1 MLITLTPRQ
10 RRTSKIM
17 AYIILFLCLCFSS
30 GFSRSETY
38 TIYENLQ
45 ESDQDVFE
53 STSLY
58 DLKQGSE
65 LSDNIYSFRNV
76 YYESSLGDAINLK
89 NFYKTNWTD
98 LSLTWITKID
108 KNFGLIW
115 GGSTGEYGEKY
126 TIYPKFKFGFVF
138 QTFLSKNSKLSLYAT
153 SYLGGMLKEKTCQAD
168 YGDIGGVQTVNCRLA
183 GSTLQPAETLKYL
196 LNKKPK
202 YDQFISV
209 SLNISFN

>member
-30 GFSRSETY
+30 GLSRSETY

-76 YYESSLGDAINLK
+76 SYESSLGDAINLK

>member
-1 MLITLTPRQ
+1 MLITSRQ
-10 RRTSKIM
+10 RHTNKIT
-17 AYIILFLCLCFSS
+17 AYAVLFLCLFFSS
-30 GFSRSETY
+30 ALSRSETY
-38 TIYENLQ
+38 TSYANLQ
-45 ESDQDVFE
+45 ENEQDVFE

-76 YYESSLGDAINLK
+76 SYESSLGDAINLK
-89 NFYKTNWTD
+89 NFYKTSWTD
-98 LSLTWITKID
+98 LSLTWITKLD

-138 QTFLSKNSKLSLYAT
+138 QTFLSKNSRLSMYAT
-153 SYLGGMLKEKTCQAD
+153 SYLGGMLKEKACQAD

-202 YDQFISV
+202 YDQFIS
-209 SLNISFN
+209 ISFNLSFN

>member
-1 MLITLTPRQ
+1 MLITLTAKQ
-10 RRTSKIM
+10 RHTSKIT
-17 AYIILFLCLCFSS
+17 AYAVLFLYLCFSS
-30 GFSRSETY
+30 ALSRSETY
-38 TIYENLQ
+38 TIYENLK
-45 ESDQDVFE
+45 ENEQDIFE

-76 YYESSLGDAINLK
+76 SYESSLGDAINLK
-89 NFYKTNWTD
+89 NFYKTNCTD
-98 LSLTWITKID
+98 LSLTWITKLD

-138 QTFLSKNSKLSLYAT
+138 QTFLSKNSKLSMYAT

-183 GSTLQPAETLKYL
+183 GSTLQPA
-196 LNKKPK
+196 
-202 YDQFISV
+202 
-209 SLNISFN
+209 